1 MNVTELRGLMR
12 SLRGAGVSIRKGG
25 RVSQPFFAIKGRV
38 LKVNGEDVQI
48 FEYPKRKV
56 AEKEAEKIT
65 RTGSAVDTSMP
76 MWIAPPHFYKSGR
89 FNRAVP

>member
-1 MNVTELRGLMR
+1 MR
-12 SLRGAGVSIRKGG
+12 SLRGAGVSIRKGE
-25 RVSQPFFAIKGRV
+25 Q
-38 LKVNGEDVQI
+38 
-48 FEYPKRKV
+48 YPKRKV